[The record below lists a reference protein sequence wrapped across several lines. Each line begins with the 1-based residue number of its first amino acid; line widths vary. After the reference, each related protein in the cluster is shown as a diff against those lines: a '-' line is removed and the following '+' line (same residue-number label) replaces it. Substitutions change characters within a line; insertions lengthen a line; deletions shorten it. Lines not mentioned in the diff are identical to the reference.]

1 MMAERGL
8 FEQIQTVSAA
18 EAVASRLRDL
28 ILDGVLVPG
37 EQLTEGWA
45 VDRFRV
51 SRPTVKTAI
60 TVLVNDGLL
69 RREANKPAYVP
80 QLSSADVDDL
90 FLVRTPLELEVVQI
104 VSDRGLA
111 PPGALQAVRDI
122 AAYTDD
128 QPTSRFVQADLGFH
142 RSLIDSVASPR
153 LSRLYRMIQG
163 EIHMSMVQ
171 SKQVLGAQLVAQ
183 EHGEIL
189 DAISRGEQQ
198 TAVSLMRGHL
208 DRARKRV
215 SQRLSETPALP
226 GNRAAAVG

>member
-1 MMAERGL
+1 MVE

-18 EAVASRLRDL
+18 DAVASRLRDL
-28 ILDGVLVPG
+28 ILDGDLTPG

-45 VDRFRV
+45 VSRFRV
-51 SRPTVKTAI
+51 SRPTVKSAI

-80 QLSSADVDDL
+80 QFSPSDVTDL

-104 VSDRGLA
+104 VSVRGVV
-111 PPGALQAVRDI
+111 PSGALQAVRDL

-142 RSLIDSVASPR
+142 RSLVDSVASPR
-153 LSRLYRMIQG
+153 LSRLYGTIQG

-171 SKQVLGAQLVAQ
+171 SRQVLGAQLVAQ
-183 EHGEIL
+183 EHGKIL
-189 DAISRGEQQ
+189 DAISSGDQQ

-208 DRARKRV
+208 ARACKKITEW
-215 SQRLSETPALP
+215 LSESPALP
-226 GNRAAAVG
+226 GKSAAAGA